1 MFLLGFVVWRPEV
14 IDGGE
19 GHIESAFGEFL
30 VALDGCFRLWW
41 PAPVADHERQF
52 GDGGFER
59 AKWRAFGIGGEG
71 VGGDAD

>member
-1 MFLLGFVVWRPEV
+1 MFLLGLVVWRPEI

-30 VALDGCFRLWW
+30 IALAGGFRLGR

-52 GDGGFER
+52 GDRGFEGTE
-59 AKWRAFGIGGEG
+59 WRAFGIGGE
-71 VGGDAD
+71 